1 TVVAQVV
8 VVLLAAGLLLSAA
21 GCGGSPGGPANEDVA
36 RTSLTAALDAWKGG
50 GKPADLR
57 QRSPEIVMGDT
68 FWEAGRKLANY
79 KIDGPGKTGPKAWRV
94 PVTLTLQAAGNK
106 TETVKLIYIVTT
118 DPAITIF
125 QDAPE

>member
-1 TVVAQVV
+1 
-8 VVLLAAGLLLSAA
+8 
-21 GCGGSPGGPANEDVA
+21 
-36 RTSLTAALDAWKGG
+36 
-50 GKPADLR
+50 
-57 QRSPEIVMGDT
+57 
-68 FWEAGRKLANY
+68 
-79 KIDGPGKTGPKAWRV
+79 V